1 MTTPHPCRCRICI
14 AKSLVRAL
22 RHIDRGR
29 PLLAAD
35 IIICTVFDLTDDA
48 VFVPTRAGK
57 AEPLCERRS

>member
-1 MTTPHPCRCRICI
+1 
-14 AKSLVRAL
+14 VRAL